1 MLLLE
6 AMACLSCGR
15 QLAGLDCAR
24 VVLASDLQ
32 AASPNPDAST
42 PSARFSDPSRT
53 VAGVWTRE
61 VGAMGSL
68 PHHQAPA

>member
-32 AASPNPDAST
+32 AAQPEPRRFDDVCALSDA
-42 PSARFSDPSRT
+42 FDP
-53 VAGVWTRE
+53 VAALWKRKVEG
-61 VGAMGSL
+61 
-68 PHHQAPA
+68 P

>member
-1 MLLLE
+1 MLLLQ
-6 AMACLSCGR
+6 AMACLGSCNTGSFWI
-15 QLAGLDCAR
+15 GLPAD
-24 VVLASDLQ
+24 LASVLRS
-32 AASPNPDAST
+32 ASPNPDAST